1 VSESRSQAKVL
12 ILPEFL
18 PSVAGR
24 IFTLVVQPEVIN
36 TSGKAVIFFPPF
48 AEEMNKSRRMVSL
61 QARALAREGYTVAI
75 PDLYG
80 TGDSQGDFGEALLGT
95 WLADITTVVQFLKQ
109 KGYQQFVFWGLRF
122 GVLLQMLVLQ
132 ERVAD
137 VSSMLLWQPVL
148 KGEVMMTQFLRL
160 RLAADMMQTGEKI
173 TTSDMRRSLQNGD
186 SIEVAGYMLTPE
198 LVHAIDGLSLE
209 SVTLPETIP
218 VHWFEVTPSE
228 ERPIP
233 VASQRLVERWQ
244 GQGVRVTQTKVV
256 GEPFWNT
263 IEIAEVPKL
272 ISLTKQAA
280 MLG

>member
-1 VSESRSQAKVL
+1 MSESRSQAKVL